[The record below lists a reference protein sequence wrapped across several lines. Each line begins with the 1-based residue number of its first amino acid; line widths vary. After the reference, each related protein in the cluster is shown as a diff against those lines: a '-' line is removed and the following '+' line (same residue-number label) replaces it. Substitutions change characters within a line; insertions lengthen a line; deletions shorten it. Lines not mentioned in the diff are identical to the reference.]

1 MSEAVA
7 AGPVV
12 HSPSHPLHAG
22 ARLWPETNCY
32 ADVWIELLHWAELD
46 PVASFFYA
54 LGMDWEGDQF
64 TFFKPPHED
73 LRTLYG
79 IEVQELALWKPLEVH
94 VEEQCALGRVVLVE
108 ADSFWLPDTAGT
120 TYREGRTKSTIGAWR
135 IDRPS
140 RQLWYFHGAGSYRL
154 EGDDYDGALMRRA
167 DQQVPPVMAPYAEIV
182 KLGGVERVSGSEQAR
197 RARHLLAKHVRRM
210 PKANPFAAYAAAF
223 DGHQAWLMSESLERF
238 HQYAFVTVRQAGA
251 CWLMVADHLAWH
263 ADRGLDGLDGLEGAL
278 GSARTITETCK
289 SLQMALARATHRR
302 RPMDA
307 SASLATLAREWTRC
321 RDALAA
327 LLPTLERA

>member
-135 IDRPS
+135 IHRPS
-140 RQLWYFHGAGSYRL
+140 R
-154 EGDDYDGALMRRA
+154 
-167 DQQVPPVMAPYAEIV
+167 
-182 KLGGVERVSGSEQAR
+182 
-197 RARHLLAKHVRRM
+197 
-210 PKANPFAAYAAAF
+210 AATA
-223 DGHQAWLMSESLERF
+223 STRKPSSL
-238 HQYAFVTVRQAGA
+238 
-251 CWLMVADHLAWH
+251 
-263 ADRGLDGLDGLEGAL
+263 
-278 GSARTITETCK
+278 SARTTPCRAASSEDGRIRDDCLRPLTGC
-289 SLQMALARATHRR
+289 SVSPGPRPLSAQMRAKTYVLPQ
-302 RPMDA
+302 PMHGYG
-307 SASLATLAREWTRC
+307 SR
-321 RDALAA
+321 
-327 LLPTLERA
+327 